1 MRFER
6 TITLKDGR
14 ECILKNAAAHDTEE
28 VCRTFRQTHA
38 ETDFLLS
45 YPDEINMT
53 VEKESEYLSK
63 KEESENEVEVCAFI
77 DGKIVGMAAV
87 STVGG
92 KYKTKHRAKFGISVE
107 KAFWG
112 LGIGKA
118 LTEACIKR
126 AKNAGYEQLDL
137 DVVSDNIAAINLYK
151 SFGFIEY
158 GRNPKGFR
166 SRISGWQE
174 LVLMLLPLK
183 QRK

>member
-1 MRFER
+1 MGQYYNC
-6 TITLKDGR
+6 IVLKKDWK
-14 ECILKNAAAHDTEE
+14 ETQKPILAALSPY
-28 VCRTFRQTHA
+28 
-38 ETDFLLS
+38 DF
-45 YPDEINMT
+45 DN
-53 VEKESEYLSK
+53 
-63 KEESENEVEVCAFI
+63 
-77 DGKIVGMAAV
+77 G
-87 STVGG
+87 
-92 KYKTKHRAKFGISVE
+92 AKFGISVE

-118 LTEACIKR
+118 LTEACIEC
-126 AKNAGYEQLDL
+126 AKNAGYEQLEL

>member
-63 KEESENEVEVCAFI
+63 KEESENEKKTSAFEHPAHVEPSCRGDAG
-77 DGKIVGMAAV
+77 DRGTG
-87 STVGG
+87 S
-92 KYKTKHRAKFGISVE
+92 RA
-107 KAFWG
+107 
-112 LGIGKA
+112 
-118 LTEACIKR
+118 
-126 AKNAGYEQLDL
+126 
-137 DVVSDNIAAINLYK
+137 
-151 SFGFIEY
+151 
-158 GRNPKGFR
+158 
-166 SRISGWQE
+166 
-174 LVLMLLPLK
+174 
-183 QRK
+183 